1 MSDLNYVKAS
11 RKEGIST
18 IEFGTAQSN
27 SLPGYILAQ
36 LSETILNEGSAEDV
50 RVIVLQS
57 GGERAFCAGASFE
70 ELRSIRD
77 EEEGLKFF
85 MGFANVINAI
95 RTCGKIVIGKIQG
108 KAVGGGVGLAS
119 AVDYCVATEF
129 ASIRLSELAIGIGP
143 FVIGPVVERKVGLSQ
158 FSMLAIT
165 PEEWRSAEWG
175 RSFGLYHE
183 VVKTKAD
190 LDEYVDRF
198 AQRISSYN
206 PEALVELKKIFWQ
219 GTENW
224 TELLPRRAAMSGSL
238 VLSEFTKQAI
248 GRV

>member
-1 MSDLNYVKAS
+1 MSNNNYVKS
-11 RKEGIST
+11 TRNEGVST
-18 IEFGTAQSN
+18 IEFATAQSN

-36 LSETILNEGSAEDV
+36 LSETILSEGASDEV
-50 RVIVLQS
+50 KVIVLQS
-57 GGERAFCAGASFE
+57 GGDRTYCAGASFE
-70 ELRSIRD
+70 ELRAIQN
-77 EEEGLKFF
+77 EVEGLKFF

-95 RTCGKIVIGKIQG
+95 RKCGKIVIGKIQG

-165 PEEWRSAEWG
+165 PEEWRTAEWAK
-175 RSFGLYHE
+175 SYGLYHE
-183 VVKTKAD
+183 VLKDKQE
-190 LDEYVDRF
+190 LDEYTDRF
-198 AQRISSYN
+198 AKKLCSYN
-206 PEALVELKKIFWQ
+206 PQALKELKNVFWQ
-219 GTENW
+219 GTNHW
-224 TELLPRRAAMSGSL
+224 DELLPQRAAMSGTL

-248 GRV
+248 GKI